1 MVQLSEKSD
10 KNIVGPNFF
19 DLKLF
24 WVMCTGFQR
33 PEHKCFC
40 LSTLLLCCREK
51 SSYYKRILLLLLWLL
66 LLLLFCFREKSSYYK
81 RTYGHW
87 SGLRP
92 PPWALSTEIK
102 WLEIFYLFI
111 YPNKIQKKSQN
122 DHCVCK
128 FVIVNI
134 FVDPSKKLWEIKDIH
149 LQMLLNSLKSNLSLL
164 SASSSL
170 KVCIEDR

>member
-66 LLLLFCFREKSSYYK
+66 SLSLFCFREKSSYYK

-111 YPNKIQKKSQN
+111 YPNKIQKNHKMIIAFANLWLSTYLLTLPKDYGKSKIFICKCSWTHWSPIY
-122 DHCVCK
+122 HCCPHRVA
-128 FVIVNI
+128 
-134 FVDPSKKLWEIKDIH
+134 W
-149 LQMLLNSLKSNLSLL
+149 KS
-164 SASSSL
+164 
-170 KVCIEDR
+170 V